1 MLDTDTSAITTPLAS
16 LATSKSPSS
25 VPLTGAESLQNNTVR
40 VHDSDVSDIPSS
52 AFPEAKVDNILPT
65 GSCRRLCSSMADLDL
80 AIVFPGSHLLTNRTS
95 PGTSS
100 PWPTSAPELVPAT
113 GDEGSPNTGPHE
125 DKDALDRPPGER
137 AIQANTMTVGLL
149 SHLPRQ
155 SVPHIAIADPSQREL
170 DVGHTGDPVSVSRF
184 PWSA

>member
-65 GSCRRLCSSMADLDL
+65 GS
-80 AIVFPGSHLLTNRTS
+80 HLLTNRTS

-137 AIQANTMTVGLL
+137 AIQANTMTILH
-149 SHLPRQ
+149 S
-155 SVPHIAIADPSQREL
+155 EN
-170 DVGHTGDPVSVSRF
+170 
-184 PWSA
+184 